1 MYKETLTSVLRI
13 LQQLSVSTVGETH
26 GAAVLILA
34 LMGGARI
41 LACLSVPPSAPI
53 IGFPLLDVTVRRSL
67 HAQRRAQRE
76 PLHVFSHSGHVRVER
91 TVLRQYPS

>member
-13 LQQLSVSTVGETH
+13 LQQFSVSTVGETH

-41 LACLSVPPSAPI
+41 LAC
-53 IGFPLLDVTVRRSL
+53 RR
-67 HAQRRAQRE
+67 RRHGAA
-76 PLHVFSHSGHVRVER
+76 
-91 TVLRQYPS
+91 VLILAALIMGGARILACRRRRQYP